1 MHSITFGEMCKRF
14 NSFFSGRYRKIQSLL
29 GLFFTKRN
37 QYNFDGK
44 CYDRIKKKCKYN
56 GY

>member
-14 NSFFSGRYRKIQSLL
+14 NSFFSGRNRKIQSLL